1 MLRVV
6 VSLFSLLLGVATL
19 LVGMGALGTLL
30 GVRAGIEHFG
40 APVTG
45 VVMGAYFLGFI
56 VGSYVCP
63 PLLQR
68 VGHIRAFAV
77 MAAITTAVA
86 LLHGLVVHPVSWFA
100 LRIVNGACMMGLYM
114 SVESWLNAITPNE
127 RRGQV
132 FAVYMATTF
141 VAMGGGQYLLL
152 TGDITTLQPFA
163 LAAIFLS
170 LGLVPIAL
178 TRIGQP
184 TPVTVPRL
192 GLKHLFAMAP
202 LGVVGALC
210 AGLTTGAFWGM
221 GPLFAQR
228 IGLAPAGI
236 AAFMSAAIFG
246 GAMLQWPIGRLSD
259 NSDRRLVLAVV
270 CLGGVVA
277 ALMTYAMIQVIPE
290 ALYVAAFIYG
300 GFAFTIYSL
309 CVAHTN
315 DHMGRDQ
322 VLEASRGLLLL
333 HGVGAVVGP
342 ALAGVLMEQ
351 LGPGSLPFYFAV
363 VLTLLG
369 IYALVRSRAHIPVIP
384 AEPFKPMAGTT
395 SQVVLEMD
403 TRAEEAPSTATAQ
416 ERAA

>member
-1 MLRVV
+1 
-6 VSLFSLLLGVATL
+6 
-19 LVGMGALGTLL
+19 MGALGTLL
-30 GVRAGIEHFG
+30 GVRAGLEHFG

-45 VVMGAYFLGFI
+45 AVMGAYFLGFI

-86 LLHGLVVHPVSWFA
+86 LMHGLVVHPVSWFA
-100 LRIVNGACMMGLYM
+100 LRVVNGTCMMGLYM

-141 VAMGGGQYLLL
+141 IAMGCGQYLLL
-152 TGDITTLQPFA
+152 AGDVTTLEPFV
-163 LAAIFLS
+163 LAAIFLA

-184 TPVTVPRL
+184 TPVEVPRL
-192 GLKHLFAMAP
+192 SLKHLFAMAP

-221 GPLFAQR
+221 GPLFGQR
-228 IGLAPAGI
+228 IGLSPAGI

-246 GAMLQWPIGRLSD
+246 GALLQWPIGRLSD
-259 NSDRRLVLAVV
+259 NNDRRLVLAVV
-270 CLGGVVA
+270 CLGAVVA
-277 ALMTYAMIQVIPE
+277 ALFTYGLIQALPE

-315 DHMGRDQ
+315 DHMAKEQ
-322 VLEASRGLLLL
+322 MLEATRSLLLL
-333 HGVGAVVGP
+333 HGVGAVIGP

-351 LGPGSLPFYFAV
+351 LGPGSLPFYFAA

-369 IYALVRSRAHIPVIP
+369 IYALYRSRLHIPVIP
-384 AEPFKPMAGTT
+384 AERFQPMAGST

-403 TRAEEAPSTATAQ
+403 PRTEEPAAEVQ
-416 ERAA
+416 KDAA

>member
-19 LVGMGALGTLL
+19 LIGMGALGTLL

-56 VGSYVCP
+56 VGSYICP
-63 PLLQR
+63 PLLHR

-86 LLHGLVVHPVSWFA
+86 LLHGLVVHPIAWFA
-100 LRIVNGACMMGLYM
+100 LRIANGACMMGLYM

-141 VAMGGGQYLLL
+141 VAMGAGQFLLL
-152 TGDITTLQPFA
+152 AGDVTSLQPFA
-163 LAAIFLS
+163 LAAIFLA

-184 TPVTVPRL
+184 TPVEVPRL

-228 IGLAPAGI
+228 IGLPPSAI
-236 AAFMSAAIFG
+236 ATFMSAAIFG
-246 GAMLQWPIGRLSD
+246 GALLQWPIGRLSD
-259 NSDRRLVLAVV
+259 SSDRRLVLAVV

-277 ALMTYAMIQVIPE
+277 ALVIYGLLDVMPE

-315 DHMGRDQ
+315 DHMAKEQ
-322 VLEASRGLLLL
+322 VLEASRSLLLL
-333 HGVGAVVGP
+333 HGVGAVIGP
-342 ALAGVLMEQ
+342 ALAGLLMER

-363 VLTLLG
+363 VLSLLG
-369 IYALVRSRAHIPVIP
+369 VYALVRSRAHIPVIP
-384 AEPFKPMAGTT
+384 AERFTPMAGTT

-403 TRAEEAPSTATAQ
+403 PRVEEAPGTQSQ
-416 ERAA
+416 EKAA